1 VKDQFEERG
10 AAIVV
15 VSFAPPERLVTYQRI
30 HQWPF
35 VLLADP
41 DRNAYRY
48 FDLKRLPWY
57 RVFSPS
63 TLRLYLSLLLK
74 GRRIQNY
81 GKDDY
86 FQAGGDFLPTIF
98 KLAVIFFLTVK
109 GPSFS
114 RIAAT
119 IPLTGPRSR
128 DCLRKLVGSRKY
140 DSIGGYRNY
149 SN

>member
-1 VKDQFEERG
+1 MKDQFEERG

-15 VSFAPPERLVTYQRI
+15 VSFAPPERLVSYQLI
-30 HQWPF
+30 HRWPF

-86 FQAGGDFLPTIF
+86 FQAGGDFLLDREGTILF
-98 KLAVIFFLTVK
+98 AHRSHDPSDRPAVKRLLEEI
-109 GPSFS
+109 S
-114 RIAAT
+114 RIKK
-119 IPLTGPRSR
+119 I
-128 DCLRKLVGSRKY
+128 
-140 DSIGGYRNY
+140 
-149 SN
+149 